1 MDKRI
6 KELSLEEF
14 QREFNILKNQFNQ
27 SKKLKIW
34 EVLNENKKNAR
45 FSPSVDKKE
54 NEKKETDQGFLNF
67 YSKIKIF
74 IFIKRSIQDS

>member
-1 MDKRI
+1 MNVYDLDKRI

-54 NEKKETDQGFLNF
+54 NEKKEA
-67 YSKIKIF
+67 
-74 IFIKRSIQDS
+74 DSGLKN